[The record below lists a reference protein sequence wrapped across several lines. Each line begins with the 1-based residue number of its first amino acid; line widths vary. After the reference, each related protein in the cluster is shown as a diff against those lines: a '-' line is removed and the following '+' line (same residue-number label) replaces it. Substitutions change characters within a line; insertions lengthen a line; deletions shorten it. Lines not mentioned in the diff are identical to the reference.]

1 VNIKRYVSRIIS
13 NEMNIHSDPL
23 AAQDAAKHEE
33 ALILFLDPR
42 KISNPDERDRY

>member
-23 AAQDAAKHEE
+23 AAQAKHEE